1 MVVGGV
7 KILSPF
13 KFCPRCA
20 SPDILSHL
28 EHGIQCKSCD
38 LIYFHNTA
46 AGVAAIIEIEDKIL
60 LLKRS
65 HDPKKGYLD
74 FPGGF
79 VDYHESFEM
88 ALVREIREELNIEV
102 CDIRYFGSWHNE
114 YQYKDVAYFA
124 ADAYFVCK
132 PKDLSTLKLSEENDS
147 YVIIDPLKIDDAE
160 MAFPPMVVML
170 NKYRASKKAKC

>member
-1 MVVGGV
+1 M

-20 SPDILSHL
+20 SPKITSHL
-28 EHGIQCKSCD
+28 EHGIQCKACD

-65 HDPKKGYLD
+65 NDPKKGFLD

-79 VDYHESFEM
+79 VDYHESFDM
-88 ALVREIREELNIEV
+88 ALVREIREELNIEI
-102 CDIRYFGSWHNE
+102 CDVRYFGSWHNE

-124 ADAYFVCK
+124 ADAYFLCK
-132 PKDLSTLKLSEENDS
+132 PKDMSTLKLSDENDS
-147 YVIIDPLKIDDAE
+147 YVIIDPLKVNDTD
-160 MAFPPMVVML
+160 MAFPPMVTML
-170 NKYRASKKAKC
+170 NKYRLTKSGR